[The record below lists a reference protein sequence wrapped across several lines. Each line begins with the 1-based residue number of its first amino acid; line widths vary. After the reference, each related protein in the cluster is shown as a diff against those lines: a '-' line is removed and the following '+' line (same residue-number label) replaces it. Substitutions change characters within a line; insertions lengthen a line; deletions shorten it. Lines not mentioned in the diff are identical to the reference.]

1 MTRKVLLC
9 IPSRK
14 RLVPASGTALSL
26 VVFSSIRCGISARM
40 PMVARAGTAVLAEGR
55 DPHFGDSA
63 FEARPH

>member
-1 MTRKVLLC
+1 
-9 IPSRK
+9 
-14 RLVPASGTALSL
+14 
-26 VVFSSIRCGISARM
+26 M